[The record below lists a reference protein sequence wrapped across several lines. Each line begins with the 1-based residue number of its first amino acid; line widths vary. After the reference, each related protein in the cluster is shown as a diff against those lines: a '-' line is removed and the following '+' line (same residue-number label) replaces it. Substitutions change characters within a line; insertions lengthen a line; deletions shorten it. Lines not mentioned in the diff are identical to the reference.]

1 MSSSVQ
7 CAADQNFGASCVLS
21 NVNCGISMCSDL
33 CAGGTDVCSICA
45 IFDDVPP
52 VSVSTCM
59 CSTCNKTVGRV

>member
-33 CAGGTDVCSICA
+33 CAGGSMYVQYVQYI
-45 IFDDVPP
+45 
-52 VSVSTCM
+52 
-59 CSTCNKTVGRV
+59 R